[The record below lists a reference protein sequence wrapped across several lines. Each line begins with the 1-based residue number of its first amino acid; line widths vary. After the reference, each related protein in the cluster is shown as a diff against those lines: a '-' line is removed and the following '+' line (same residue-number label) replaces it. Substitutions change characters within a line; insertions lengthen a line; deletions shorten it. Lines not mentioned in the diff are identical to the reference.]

1 MCPWT
6 LSVSRERRPASIV
19 PRRPKPSPVIKILFP
34 CLPSGFKLPPFRESG
49 AGMVQGQSPQATTR
63 RIWPAFRSLQ
73 GYGSRY
79 LSADLVAGLNLA
91 AIAIPAQM
99 ATAHLAGFPPQIGFF
114 AFLAGTIGFAA
125 FGDNH
130 RLCACADSTIAP
142 IFSGSLTL
150 IAAAGTQD
158 YALLCAALALLVGAI
173 LVAAGAFRLG
183 RISDL
188 LSIPVTVG
196 FLAGIAAHIIFSQLP
211 DIFGTAPPQDI
222 AGAFAAFAKAN
233 PFTLAIAF
241 GELAAILFFERLSAR

>member
-6 LSVSRERRPASIV
+6 LSVSRERRPASIA

-79 LSADLVAGLNLA
+79 LSADLV
-91 AIAIPAQM
+91 
-99 ATAHLAGFPPQIGFF
+99 
-114 AFLAGTIGFAA
+114 AGTIGFAA

-188 LSIPVTVG
+188 LS
-196 FLAGIAAHIIFSQLP
+196 
-211 DIFGTAPPQDI
+211 
-222 AGAFAAFAKAN
+222 
-233 PFTLAIAF
+233 
-241 GELAAILFFERLSAR
+241 